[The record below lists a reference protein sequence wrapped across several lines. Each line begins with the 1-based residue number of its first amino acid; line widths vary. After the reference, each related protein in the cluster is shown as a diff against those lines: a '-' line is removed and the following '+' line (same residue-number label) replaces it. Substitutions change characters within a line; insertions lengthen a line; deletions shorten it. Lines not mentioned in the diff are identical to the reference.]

1 MGRLDHNLHEIIKTK
16 VQRDGGEEGHVRKSV
31 YMTVYAITTFQSV
44 SSAYFFYFTVQLG
57 VW

>member
-1 MGRLDHNLHEIIKTK
+1 MK
-16 VQRDGGEEGHVRKSV
+16 VQRGGGEEGHVRKSV

-44 SSAYFFYFTVQLG
+44 SSTYFFYFTVQLG